1 MTPTDNTGPHGIEIS
16 WRTVYEKIDRI
27 DISVAEIKV
36 DLKNYEERFRIHG
49 ERLGGLDKKVEE
61 LQRKVWGWS
70 GIASLISSGLTALL
84 MKGLG

>member
-1 MTPTDNTGPHGIEIS
+1 M
-16 WRTVYEKIDRI
+16 YEKIDRI

-36 DLKNYEERFRIHG
+36 DLKNYEERFRTHG
-49 ERLGGLDKKVEE
+49 ERIGGLDKKVEE
-61 LQRKVWGWS
+61 LQRRVWGWS